1 MLSDMLSLLG
11 QNLRHRL
18 KELVTLADQVGALAP
33 HLPDLA
39 AVAAL
44 EYYKLYGEQL
54 AAWADE
60 VNRRAGS
67 RTAEGQPWVLVY
79 DEEAIKVRKLMESV

>member
-1 MLSDMLSLLG
+1 
-11 QNLRHRL
+11 
-18 KELVTLADQVGALAP
+18 
-33 HLPDLA
+33 
-39 AVAAL
+39 VAAL